1 MRRFKLHRLHDVHG
15 VSGEGIVAEG
25 VEFEN
30 GGCTITWLSPYRTVA
45 YYENIKAL
53 EKVHGHEG
61 GTKVVWI
68 DSEDHSDEVTSER
81 INRIKGIAKKL
92 GVTIKEEDTL
102 DDILTGI
109 ELMT

>member
-1 MRRFKLHRLHDVHG
+1 MRRFKLHRHKDVHG

-30 GGCTITWLSPYRTVA
+30 GGCVITWLSPYRTIG

-61 GTKVVWI
+61 GTEVVWI
-68 DSEDHSDEVTSER
+68 DSEDENVEVTKER
-81 INRIKGIAKKL
+81 IARIHSIAKKL
-92 GVTIKEEDTL
+92 GVILKDEDSL